1 MERESFED
9 EEVAKVL
16 NENFISIKV
25 DREER
30 PDIDSIYM
38 SFCQAYTGSGG
49 WPLTIIMSPNKKPF
63 FAGTY
68 FPKWGKYNIPGIMDI
83 LRSINNL
90 WIEDKNRVLESSD
103 RILEQIERFE
113 DNHREDELEE
123 YIVEEAF
130 QSLVNNFDSEY
141 GGFGTYPKFPTAY
154 YILFLLRYYYFKKDK
169 KALEIINKT
178 LISMYKGGIFDHI
191 GFGFSR
197 YSTDN
202 KWLIP
207 HFEKML
213 YDNGLLSMAY
223 TEAYEAT
230 KNPLYKEITEKIL
243 IYVKDFMTSEEG
255 GFYSAEDA
263 DSEGIEGKFYSWTK
277 NEIIDIL
284 GEEEGEF
291 YCKVY
296 DITSKGNFENKNI
309 PNVINTDLKEIKNNK
324 DRLEKLRKK
333 LFEHRERRIHPYKDD
348 KILTSWNA
356 LMIIAFSKAGKSFK
370 NDGYIEVAKKSADFI
385 IENLMDE
392 KGTLYA
398 RIREGEKGNEGF
410 IDDYAFFSWALI
422 ELYKGSFDV
431 YYLEKSIKIADK
443 MIDLF
448 WHKEKGGFYLYSKN
462 SEELIVR
469 PKEIYDGAMPSGNA
483 VAALVLSLL
492 YYITGEDKYKDLV
505 DKQFKFFASNIK
517 SGPMYHLFSII
528 AYMYNVLPIKE
539 IIVAYKKKDEEF
551 YKFIDEINNR
561 YMPFSIVTLNDKS
574 DKMEK
579 INKNIKDKTPIENKT
594 IVYICENYACR
605 EPITDL
611 SEFKEILNVDF

>member
-49 WPLTIIMSPNKKPF
+49 WPLTIIMSPDKKPF

-113 DNHREDELEE
+113 DNHREDELEK
-123 YIVEEAF
+123 YIVEKAF

-178 LISMYKGGIFDHI
+178 LISIYKGGIFDHI

-213 YDNGLLSMAY
+213 YDNALLSMAY

-243 IYVKDFMTSEEG
+243 TYVKNFMTSEEG

-333 LFEHRERRIHPYKDD
+333 LFEHREKRIHPYKDD

-443 MIDLF
+443 MIELF

-483 VAALVLSLL
+483 VASLVMSSL
-492 YYITGEDKYKDLV
+492 YYITGEDRYKDLV
-505 DKQFKFFASNIK
+505 DKQFKVFASNIK
-517 SGPMYHLFSII
+517 SRPVYHLFSII

-539 IIVAYKKKDEEF
+539 ITVAYKKRDVEF

-561 YMPFSIVTLNDKS
+561 YMPFSIITLNDKS
-574 DKMEK
+574 DKIEK
-579 INKNIKDKTPIENKT
+579 INKNIKGKTSIEDKTT
-594 IVYICENYACR
+594 VYICENYSCR

-611 SEFKEILNVDF
+611 NKFKEILNVDF